1 LLYYLSPDQL
11 GLYRGLGGRRRQD
24 FIFKRERWVQMTEA
38 ELIQISRDFKKMI
51 EAIPKTRVREHIP
64 TINQISGLLG
74 RQKSEIYQAARAL
87 DAWREGRQKLIPR
100 QR

>member
-1 LLYYLSPDQL
+1 VK
-11 GLYRGLGGRRRQD
+11 GGSNDGSR
-24 FIFKRERWVQMTEA
+24 
-38 ELIQISRDFKKMI
+38 LIQISRDFKKMI

-74 RQKSEIYQAARAL
+74 RQKSEMYQAARAL

-100 QR
+100 RR